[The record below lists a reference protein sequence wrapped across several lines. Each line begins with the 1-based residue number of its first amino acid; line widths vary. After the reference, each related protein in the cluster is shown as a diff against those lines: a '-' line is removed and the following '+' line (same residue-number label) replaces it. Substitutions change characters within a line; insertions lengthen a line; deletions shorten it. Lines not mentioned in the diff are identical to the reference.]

1 MLSVEIFI
9 KVGEAVSSD
18 RPCLSHLIDVTNMI
32 KTSHPILWLIAD
44 SQARR
49 GESAPMPKKYPYELR
64 AHKVDHGVHIS
75 VDDLKIDEK
84 AQRTLNAERAAG
96 IARHMV
102 PEALGTIVVSQ
113 RADGGRYI
121 VDGMHRW
128 HASKLN
134 GIPTLVAE
142 VHHDLDQQEEAV
154 LFLIKN
160 RESSKP
166 TPLDEYKIGLTAGLP
181 LFVDTNNALA
191 RRNLAMGSTGTN
203 TVGAVS
209 GVLRITDQHGP
220 EILERTL
227 KVAEDAWGRTKETW
241 DGMLLGGIGML
252 LGRHGDQIDDKLL
265 AAKIGK
271 KDPAFRWRANI
282 TALASAGGT
291 RHSGTGSRVSTCY
304 QLLVGEWNKGRR
316 EENKIII

>member
-1 MLSVEIFI
+1 
-9 KVGEAVSSD
+9 
-18 RPCLSHLIDVTNMI
+18 
-32 KTSHPILWLIAD
+32 
-44 SQARR
+44 
-49 GESAPMPKKYPYELR
+49 MPSKKYSYELR
-64 AHKVDHGVHIS
+64 EHVVEHGVPIP
-75 VDDLKIDEK
+75 VDELKIDEK
-84 AQRTLNAERAAG
+84 AQRTLNEPRAMG
-96 IARHMV
+96 IANNLV

-113 RADGGRYI
+113 RANGDRYI

-128 HASKLN
+128 HVCKLRS
-134 GIPTLVAE
+134 IPTLMAE
-142 VHHDLDQQEEAV
+142 VHHGLDQQEEAV

-181 LFVDTNNALA
+181 LFVDTDAAL
-191 RRNLAMGSTGTN
+191 RKRNLAMGSTGTN

-209 GVLRITDQHGP
+209 GVLRITDLYGP
-220 EILERTL
+220 ETLERTL

-241 DGMLLGGIGML
+241 DGMLLGGIGMF
-252 LGRHGDQIDDKLL
+252 LGRHGDDIDDKAL
-265 AAKIGK
+265 AEKIGK

-304 QLLVGEWNKGRR
+304 QLIVGEWNKGRR
-316 EENKIII
+316 EGNRINI

>member
-1 MLSVEIFI
+1 
-9 KVGEAVSSD
+9 
-18 RPCLSHLIDVTNMI
+18 
-32 KTSHPILWLIAD
+32 
-44 SQARR
+44 
-49 GESAPMPKKYPYELR
+49 MPKKYPYELR
-64 AHKVDHGVHIS
+64 PHKVEHGIYIP
-75 VDDLKIDEK
+75 VDELKIDEK
-84 AQRTLNAERAAG
+84 AQRTLNEQRAMG
-96 IARHMV
+96 IANNLV
-102 PEALGTIVVSQ
+102 AEAIGTIVVSQ
-113 RADGGRYI
+113 RENGDRFI

-128 HASKLN
+128 HASKLR
-134 GIPTLVAE
+134 GITKLVAE

-181 LFVDTNNALA
+181 LFVDTETALLK
-191 RRNLAMGSTGTN
+191 RNLSMGSTGTN
-203 TVGAVS
+203 TVGAVA
-209 GVLRITDQHGP
+209 GVLRITDLYGP

-241 DGMLLGGIGML
+241 DGMLLGGIGMF
-252 LGRHGDQIDDKLL
+252 LGRHGDHVDDKAL
-265 AAKIGK
+265 AEKIGK

-304 QLLVGEWNKGRR
+304 QLIITEWNKGRR
-316 EENKIII
+316 TENRIEP